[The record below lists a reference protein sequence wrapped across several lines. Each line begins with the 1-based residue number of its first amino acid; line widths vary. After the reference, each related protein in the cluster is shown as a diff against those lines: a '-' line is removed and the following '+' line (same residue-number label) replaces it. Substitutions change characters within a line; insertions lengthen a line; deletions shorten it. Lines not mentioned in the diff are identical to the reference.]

1 MVAIFT
7 LYFKTTVMQ
16 KKILLPTDFSDNA
29 WSAIVYAL
37 KLYANETC
45 SFYFLNS
52 THIDDSTTR
61 TYITNKYI
69 ETLKDEAMQELIEL
83 KQQAE
88 VSNANTK
95 HTFNII
101 ISDKELKTAINDAV
115 KNNKID
121 IIVMGTK
128 GATGAK
134 EFFFGSNTVKIIS
147 KMKLCPVLV
156 IPDEYDFVLP
166 KKIAFP
172 TDYNR
177 FYSEEELK
185 NLKDLVLLFNSKIC
199 VLHINIE
206 KHLNDIQK
214 YNKIMLDK
222 YLKNYE
228 HSFHWMPEY
237 SKKTKEIEMFI
248 KDLEIDI
255 LAMVNYKHSVIESI
269 TREPVIKKV
278 GYHPTVPFL
287 VIPE

>member
-1 MVAIFT
+1 MTAIFT

-69 ETLKDEAMQELIEL
+69 ETLKEEAMQELIEL

-156 IPDEYDFVLP
+156 VPDEYDFVLP

-255 LAMVNYKHSVIESI
+255 LAMVNYKHSFIESI

>member
-1 MVAIFT
+1 
-7 LYFKTTVMQ
+7 MQ
-16 KKILLPTDFSDNA
+16 KNILLPTDFSDNA

-45 SFYFLNS
+45 TFYFLNS
-52 THIDDSTTR
+52 THLDDSTTR
-61 TYITNKYI
+61 TYITSKYI
-69 ETLKDEAMQELIEL
+69 ETLKEEAMLNLVEL
-83 KQQAE
+83 KEQAE
-88 VSNANTK
+88 VSNANAN
-95 HTFNII
+95 HTFDII
-101 ISDKELKTAINDAV
+101 ISDKDLKTAINDTV
-115 KNNKID
+115 KKHKID
-121 IIVMGTK
+121 LVVMGTK

-147 KMKLCPVLV
+147 KMKLCPVLA
-156 IPDEYDFVLP
+156 IPDEYDFVIP
-166 KKIAFP
+166 KQVAFP

-185 NLKDLVLLFNSKIC
+185 NLKNLVDLYDSKIC
-199 VLHINIE
+199 VLHINVE

-237 SKKTKEIEMFI
+237 SKKAKEIEMFI

-255 LAMVNYKHSVIESI
+255 LAMVNYKHSIIESI
-269 TREPVIKKV
+269 TREPVIKKI
-278 GYHPTVPFL
+278 GFHPTVPFL